1 MSSMAGLEEW
11 SLSHNGV
18 IVYKSGV
25 AFIGTKVQNG
35 GVTFDGTEVYN
46 GLNQFAIVKY
56 LVMLQLYSSLSHNGS
71 QVAVKQLDNWLADRA
86 TRGGRGVS

>member
-11 SLSHNGV
+11 SLSHNGA
-18 IVYKSGV
+18 IVYNGGV
-25 AFIGTKVQNG
+25 AFNS
-35 GVTFDGTEVYN
+35 TEVYN
-46 GLNQFAIVKY
+46 GVIAFTMVQKFAIVKY

-71 QVAVKQLDNWLADRA
+71 QVAVKQLDNWQAGRP